1 MDSDCASGANGGG
14 VVVGIKLMVLVR
26 LVSSATYTVRS
37 SRVCCIGS
45 VQMLRHGFPV
55 DLPRAAANRRN
66 VHVHHGRNGMVSR
79 NTISEPLV
87 DLLISSGFCQT
98 WRRRDE
104 ARLN

>member
-1 MDSDCASGANGGG
+1 MDSDCVSGANGGG

-55 DLPRAAANRRN
+55 D
-66 VHVHHGRNGMVSR
+66 
-79 NTISEPLV
+79 
-87 DLLISSGFCQT
+87 
-98 WRRRDE
+98 
-104 ARLN
+104 